1 MLAVLGVLYFVPFI
15 QFIPKHMFVNAL
27 VNIAFKSM
35 LGSGLFLVP
44 LFFLQV
50 SPDFNDFV
58 KLILN
63 GKIFKGGH
71 KMDEL

>member
-1 MLAVLGVLYFVPFI
+1 
-15 QFIPKHMFVNAL
+15 MFVNAL

-35 LGSGLFLVP
+35 LGAGLFLVP